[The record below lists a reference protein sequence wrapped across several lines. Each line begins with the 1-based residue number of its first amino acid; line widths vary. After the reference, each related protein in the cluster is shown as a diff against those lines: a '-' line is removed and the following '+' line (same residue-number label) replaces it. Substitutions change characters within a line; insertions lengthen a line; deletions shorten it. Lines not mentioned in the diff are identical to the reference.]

1 MAPLSSP
8 QTAPRAAGS
17 ELRATQLSPVFP
29 AVVAVTADTAASAA
43 IYITHALA
51 QECGAIPTVLR
62 VVQDDITVGA
72 AATGTMVGVPET
84 ALDPAYRTSQLTALE
99 DQVQRILGTLPSWQ
113 YDVEIGVT
121 VPTIVRRARDLRAEI
136 VILGLPDHNF
146 FRRAFVRD
154 TVQGIVEHTPA
165 AVFAVRP
172 ELVHRPE
179 SILVA
184 LDFGIGSLRAA
195 HLACQLVVPGGRVIL
210 VYVQPE
216 LPPASS
222 ADASA
227 GTSAGASAGATNESH
242 DGAPALETAITLL
255 IDELTS
261 QKAVSI
267 TSIIEHGGSI
277 EGVKQ
282 AAVRMRPDVIAL
294 GARHHSAVDWFFGDS
309 VSADLLSDRRWSLLM
324 VPE

>member
-8 QTAPRAAGS
+8 QTASRAAGS
-17 ELRATQLSPVFP
+17 EPRATQLSPVFP
-29 AVVAVTADTAASAA
+29 AVVAVTADAAASGA

-62 VVQDDITVGA
+62 VVQDDIAVGA
-72 AATGTMVGVPET
+72 AATGTMVGVPEA
-84 ALDPAYRTSQLTALE
+84 ALDPAYRTSQLAVLE
-99 DQVQRILGTLPSWQ
+99 NQVQRILGTLPSWQ

-121 VPTIVRRARDLRAEI
+121 VPTIVRRAHDLRAEI

-154 TVQGIVEHTPA
+154 TVQGIVEHTQA

-210 VYVQPE
+210 VYVQPD
-216 LPPASS
+216 LPPASR
-222 ADASA
+222 ADATADATNYGADDASA
-227 GTSAGASAGATNESH
+227 
-242 DGAPALETAITLL
+242 LLTAITLL

-309 VSADLLSDRRWSLLM
+309 VSADLLNDRRWSLLM

>member
-1 MAPLSSP
+1 ML
-8 QTAPRAAGS
+8 
-17 ELRATQLSPVFP
+17 
-29 AVVAVTADTAASAA
+29 
-43 IYITHALA
+43 
-51 QECGAIPTVLR
+51 
-62 VVQDDITVGA
+62 
-72 AATGTMVGVPET
+72 GVPQA
-84 ALDPAYRTSQLTALE
+84 ALDPAYRTSQLAALE

-121 VPTIVRRARDLRAEI
+121 VPTIVRRAHDLRAEI

-146 FRRAFVRD
+146 FRHAFVRD
-154 TVQGIVEHTPA
+154 TVQGIIEHTQA

-210 VYVQPE
+210 VYVQPD
-216 LPPASS
+216 LPPGSS
-222 ADASA
+222 ADA
-227 GTSAGASAGATNESH
+227 TNDSP
-242 DGAPALETAITLL
+242 DGSLALQTAITLL
-255 IDELTS
+255 IDELMS
-261 QKAVSI
+261 QKAVTI

-294 GARHHSAVDWFFGDS
+294 GSRHHSAVDWFFGDS

>member
-8 QTAPRAAGS
+8 QTARRAAGS
-17 ELRATQLSPVFP
+17 ELRATQLSPIFP

-62 VVQDDITVGA
+62 VVQDDITAGA
-72 AATGTMVGVPET
+72 AATGTMVGVPEA

-121 VPTIVRRARDLRAEI
+121 VPTIVRRAHDLRAEI

-154 TVQGIVEHTPA
+154 TVQGIVEHTQA

-210 VYVQPE
+210 VYVQPD

-227 GTSAGASAGATNESH
+227 GATAANDSGDGAS
-242 DGAPALETAITLL
+242 ALETAITLL

-309 VSADLLSDRRWSLLM
+309 VSADLLNDRRWSLLM